1 VDLLVNL
8 DQREHQDQL
17 EPQEQ

>member
-17 EPQEQ
+17 EPREQ